1 MLNYLLKFRFAF
13 DLYKNQR
20 LSDISLSF
28 TNPFAH
34 TTLIQ
39 YNPQNKELFTW
50 DQGNLLT
57 YPIRYSDM
65 DKNNTKEES
74 DEMKNGTTGIS
85 KITD

>member
-1 MLNYLLKFRFAF
+1 M

-28 TNPFAH
+28 TNPFAN
-34 TTLIQ
+34 TILLQ
-39 YNPQNKELFTW
+39 YNHQNKELFTW

-74 DEMKNGTTGIS
+74 DEMKNGSTGIS
-85 KITD
+85 KIID